1 MQTLVSR
8 GLMWLFAEIVLT
20 LLNLDD
26 MADYGEFIFRVQ
38 DDLALQRDRI
48 EQVLHSPAQHSAAY
62 LMTTACPSA

>member
-1 MQTLVSR
+1 MQTLLSR
-8 GLMWLFAEIVLT
+8 SLMWLFAEIVLT

-48 EQVLHSPAQHSAAY
+48 EQVLHSPADSSVYFTAVACFSA
-62 LMTTACPSA
+62 